1 MSTNQAAQ
9 GADEP
14 PRLSGAMQWVA
25 ALLLAA
31 GNFIAVMNLTITNVA
46 IPTIAGNLGISS
58 SQGTWVI
65 TFYAVAEAIS
75 VPLTGWF
82 AARFGAVRVFTASM
96 LLFGLASIL
105 CGLSVTLPML
115 VAARMLQGFCGGFLM
130 PLSQTLLLRIFP
142 KEKAA
147 AATALWSVATLVAP
161 VVGPILGGIVCDDY
175 SWSWAFYINVPVAI
189 VGAFIVS
196 KVLKGFDLKAVHLP
210 IDKIG
215 LGLLIVWVGAFQ
227 VMLDEGKD
235 HDWFASTEIVTL
247 AIIAFIGFVSFIIWE
262 MTEKTPIV
270 DLRVFRHRGFSVC
283 VLTLVI
289 AFGAFFGI
297 NVLVPQW
304 LQFNMGY
311 TATWSGKTVAWIG
324 VLAIFLAPIVAKM
337 TEKFDARIIVFCGI
351 SWIGFTTFLQIH
363 SNTDM
368 SYWDVALPF
377 LFMGIGLPMFIIPVM
392 NLALANVNPEE
403 LDSAAGLMNFLRTL
417 SGAFATSLV
426 STSWENFARYN
437 KAELA
442 VVSHAEAA
450 MKEMMTKGTPTE
462 VARNIVDY
470 MIQSQSMMLATNRL
484 LLILAAILFIAAFT
498 IWAAPKQKQGS
509 VKAGMVH

>member
-1 MSTNQAAQ
+1 MSTNQAAL

-14 PRLSGAMQWVA
+14 LRLSGAMQWIA

-105 CGLSVTLPML
+105 CGLSSTLPML

-189 VGAFIVS
+189 VGAFIVG
-196 KVLKGFDLKAVHLP
+196 KVLKGFDLKSVHLP

-235 HDWFASTEIVTL
+235 HDWFSSTEIITL
-247 AIIAFIGFVSFIIWE
+247 AVVAFIGFVSFIIWE
-262 MTEKTPIV
+262 LTDKTPIV

-324 VLAIFLAPIVAKM
+324 VLAILFAPIVATL
-337 TEKFDARIIVFCGI
+337 TEKFDARIIVFFGI
-351 SWIGFTTFLQIH
+351 SWMGATTLFQIH
-363 SNTDM
+363 GNTDM
-368 SYWDVALPF
+368 SYWDVSLPF

-392 NLALANVNPEE
+392 NLALANVDEAE
-403 LDSAAGLMNFLRTL
+403 LDSAAGLMNFLRTMA
-417 SGAFATSLV
+417 GAFATSLV
-426 STSWENFARYN
+426 STSWERFTRTNR
-437 KAELA
+437 AELS
-442 VVSHAEAA
+442 VVSHTSDA
-450 MKEMMTKGTPTE
+450 MGTMLSKGTPME
-462 VARNIVDY
+462 IGRNIIDH
-470 MIQSQSMMLATNRL
+470 MIELQSMMLATNRL
-484 LLILAAILFIAAFT
+484 LLVLAAVLFVAAFT
-498 IWAAPKQKQGS
+498 IWAAPKQTRAIGS
-509 VKAGMVH
+509 GMVH